1 MIKKVHLGAFGV
13 KALAD
18 KLFMKTFLFSV
29 MFLFSV
35 FGFAGEDPCFS
46 RVESPVL
53 KIYSQ
58 TSLDVDSKMVG
69 LMGTCKELKKTAMYE
84 KKGVVRSLAE
94 GFVQAV
100 GVGGMF
106 GLGASAF
113 SKMNN
118 NEHQKQYMSELEK
131 IKTIP
136 DRMERIKRV
145 YELVSTYQGQ
155 YDYDSLGKKTDF
167 VEGKMVGALRPEN
180 LVDAAKKNGTAGVCR
195 HFAALLYWSLL
206 QVGRSSESKDSA
218 LGENDF
224 SVSYMTG
231 DVPLAGGNSGG
242 HAWVRVNLPIKNE
255 KGVRDF
261 RHFDLDTTWYP
272 QDFTVLMPR
281 RSGLS
286 ENARSKAVSDCQ
298 EVKSC
303 LMKRSIQQ
311 DQSFRSKQR
320 TTEAGGVR

>member
-1 MIKKVHLGAFGV
+1 MAFGV
-13 KALAD
+13 TDLAD
-18 KLFMKTFLFSV
+18 KLFMIPFLFSV
-29 MFLFSV
+29 LLLSSTL
-35 FGFAGEDPCFS
+35 GFAAEDPCFG
-46 RVESPVL
+46 RAESPVL

-58 TSLDVDSKMVG
+58 TSLDVDAKMASV
-69 LMGTCKELKKTAMYE
+69 MGTCKELKKTAMYE
-84 KKGVVRSLAE
+84 KKGMVRSLAE

-118 NEHQKQYMSELEK
+118 NQHQKQYMSELEK
-131 IKTIP
+131 IKAIP

-145 YELVSTYQGQ
+145 YELVSAYQGQ
-155 YDYDSLGKKTDF
+155 YNYDSMGAKTDF

-206 QVGRSSESKDSA
+206 QVGRSPDSKDSA
-218 LGENDF
+218 LSENDF

-286 ENARSKAVSDCQ
+286 ENARSKALSDCQ
-298 EVKSC
+298 EIKSC

-311 DQSFRSKQR
+311 DQSFRPRQR
-320 TTEAGGVR
+320 TTESGGVL